1 MSADN
6 FPRRIVCLTEET
18 TEWLYLLGESQRI
31 VGISA
36 YTCRPPEAKQEKPVV
51 SAFIGGSIKKIK
63 ALRPDLVIGF
73 SDIQA
78 DLAQQLIRENL
89 QVLITNQ
96 RSLSEIFDV
105 LQMIGR
111 LVGAQQRADEL
122 IAGYRE
128 KLASLR
134 RARRHRKI
142 RPKVYFEEWDDPPIS
157 AIRWVSELIEIAGG
171 EPLFAELSRGEAARE
186 RIVDFSTVAARQP
199 DVYIGC
205 WCGKKVDL
213 EVVQQRPAFVDT
225 PAVRRGLLFEMDPA
239 IILQPGP
246 ACLTDGLTELCRIID
261 QACEVIA
268 NEAKPSG

>member
-96 RSLSEIFDV
+96 RSLSEIFAI

-111 LVGAQQRADEL
+111 LVGAQQRADDL

-171 EPLFAELSRGEAARE
+171 EPLFAELSRGEAAHE
-186 RIVDFSTVAARQP
+186 RIVDFSAVAARQP

-213 EVVQQRPAFVDT
+213 EAVRQRPAFVEL

-239 IILQPGP
+239 LILQPGP

-268 NEAKPSG
+268 NEA